1 MLGRCTKSGAVL
13 AIVIVTAPLALPRAV
28 QSATAQT
35 PGPLFALSALISTSP
50 ELPVLSRSVLV
61 AEAER
66 IWKREGVALRW
77 SAVPES
83 GRPSAPLRV
92 LVISRREGLSGDET
106 IWRVGELVPHTGQ
119 RALAIASIAGAER
132 VVAAS
137 GNRVTLLDRPEGAQY
152 RLGVVLG
159 RAVAHEIGHYLLATA
174 THADRG
180 LMRAAIDAR
189 EFADPGA
196 RTFALDGAAGAWL
209 RAGLAQAGEAPRPPG
224 GFTYDAQSPDN
235 FFR

>member
-1 MLGRCTKSGAVL
+1 MLGRCTKSGVVL

-28 QSATAQT
+28 PSATAQT

-50 ELPVLSRSVLV
+50 DLPVLSRSVLV

-77 SAVPES
+77 SAAPES
-83 GRPSAPLRV
+83 GRPSAA
-92 LVISRREGLSGDET
+92 LSGDET
-106 IWRVGELVPHTGQ
+106 IWRVGELVPHAGQ

-137 GNRVTLLDRPEGAQY
+137 GNRVALLDRPEGAQY

-159 RAVAHEIGHYLLATA
+159 RVVAHEIGHYLLATA

-224 GFTYDAQSPDN
+224 GFTYNAESPDN